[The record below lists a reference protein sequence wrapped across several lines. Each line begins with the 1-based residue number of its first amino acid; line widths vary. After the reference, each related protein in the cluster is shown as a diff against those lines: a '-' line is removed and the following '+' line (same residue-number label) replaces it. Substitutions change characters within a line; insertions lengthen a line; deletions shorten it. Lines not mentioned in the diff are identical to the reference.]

1 MPGESKA
8 SGRRIEA
15 AEKQAQSIELRKA
28 GATYDQI
35 ARKVGYANRGSAYR
49 AVKSALEKITEEP
62 AYELRNLISER
73 LDVMLLGVWQ
83 QARSGHLGAIDR
95 ALKIEERRAK
105 LYGLDK
111 QAETEITVNNGAEY
125 SSNLDELVQEYMA
138 KRKSENNK
146 PGQDATNG

>member
-8 SGRRIEA
+8 SGRRIEV

-95 ALKIEERRAK
+95 AIKIEERRAK
-105 LYGLDK
+105 LFGLDK
-111 QAETEITVNNGAEY
+111 QAETEITVNNGTNYA
-125 SSNLDELVQEYMA
+125 SNLDDLVDEYIA
-138 KRKSENNK
+138 KRK
-146 PGQDATNG
+146 QDNGHAKQDGT

>member
-1 MPGESKA
+1 MPGEQRA
-8 SGRRIEA
+8 SERRINA
-15 AEKQAQSIELRKA
+15 AEKQAQAIELRKA

-35 ARKVGYANRGSAYR
+35 ARKVGYSNRGSACR
-49 AVKSALEKITEEP
+49 AVQKALEKITEEP
-62 AYELRNLISER
+62 ALELRALVSER
-73 LDVMLLGVWQ
+73 LDTMLLGVWQ

-105 LYGLDK
+105 LFGLDK
-111 QAETEITVNNGAEY
+111 QAETEITVNSGIEY
-125 SSNLDELVQEYMA
+125 SSNLDELVDEYMS